1 MIPRRVTLRR
11 TAYLSLTNVLDDIT
25 SVCDLQVEQ
34 KDIYAAIIMDALET
48 SVSFD
53 YWMEN
58 MKAH

>member
-1 MIPRRVTLRR
+1 MRR